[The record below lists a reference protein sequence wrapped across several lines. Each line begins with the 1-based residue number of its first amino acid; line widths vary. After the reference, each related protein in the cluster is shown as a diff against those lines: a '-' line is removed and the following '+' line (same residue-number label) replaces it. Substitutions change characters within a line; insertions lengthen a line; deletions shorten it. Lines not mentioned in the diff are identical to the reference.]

1 MLSITFYIDPP
12 FDFEYKNYLLLHY
25 LSEMDES
32 YANLK
37 LSPYLLHTEK
47 LVDEL
52 IGFNSTLIG
61 FKSSLKKDIIGFKW
75 NSIIYSETEIIKEV
89 EDINELVEYSV
100 PLLDSRIKLGY
111 KLFKKYPQ
119 LLY

>member
-1 MLSITFYIDPP
+1 MLSLTFYVEPP
-12 FDFEYKNYLLLHY
+12 HDFEYKNYKLLSY
-25 LSEMDES
+25 LSEIDVS

-47 LVDEL
+47 LIDEL
-52 IGFNSTLIG
+52 VGFNSSLIS
-61 FKSSLKKDIIGFKW
+61 FKSSLKKEVIGLKW
-75 NSIIYSETEIIKEV
+75 NGIVYSEIDTIKEV
-89 EDINELVEYSV
+89 EDINELVEYSI
-100 PLLDSRIKLGY
+100 PLLESKIKLGY